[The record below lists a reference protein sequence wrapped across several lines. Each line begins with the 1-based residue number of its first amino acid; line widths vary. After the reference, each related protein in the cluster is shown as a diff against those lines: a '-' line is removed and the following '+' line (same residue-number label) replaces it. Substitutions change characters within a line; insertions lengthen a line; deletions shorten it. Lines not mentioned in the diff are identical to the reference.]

1 MSMLSR
7 RCALQLGMSALAALA
22 AQNALGG
29 AAPGAR
35 GDAPAQSSLRPFSLS
50 LFTKLSEAQ
59 PEENIFI
66 SPLSIVEAVGML
78 QAGARGDTAAEIASA
93 IGIPQNQ
100 LPDVIASINQILLG
114 KDRPYTV
121 SLANAV
127 WVQQTYPL
135 KADYQKLLET
145 KYAAEGA
152 NCDFIARSE
161 QERQRINQWVS
172 QKTKDKIKDLLP
184 SSSISPLTRLVV
196 TNAIYFNAEWERAF
210 DPDRTKEENFTLD
223 AGEFMV
229 PVSLMNAQFSNLS
242 YFEDDTLQA
251 IDLPYR
257 GNTASM
263 LVLLPRKGAASELA
277 KSITPQKL
285 AAITSGL
292 RSASVTVWLPKFKLE
307 TSYDLIPPLQ
317 SLGMKRAFDASAA
330 DFTGMSEGAKSE
342 GLHVST
348 VVHKAY
354 LDVNEQRTE
363 AAGATGAAV
372 ALSAVPTRPVVF
384 RADHPFLFAIRD
396 RKSGELLFI
405 GRYSNPS

>member
-7 RCALQLGMSALAALA
+7 RSALQLGMSALAALA
-22 AQNALGG
+22 AENALGG
-29 AAPGAR
+29 AAPGA
-35 GDAPAQSSLRPFSLS
+35 GTGAAAQNSLRPFSLS
-50 LFTKLSEAQ
+50 LFAKLSDAK
-59 PEENIFI
+59 PEDNVFL
-66 SPLSIVEAVGML
+66 SPLSIVEAIGML
-78 QAGARGDTAAEIASA
+78 QAGARGETAAEIANA

-100 LPDVIASINQILLG
+100 LPDVIASINEILLG

-145 KYAAEGA
+145 TYAAEGA
-152 NCDFIARSE
+152 NCDFVGKSE

-172 QKTKDKIKDLLP
+172 QKTKEKIKDLLP
-184 SSSISPLTRLVV
+184 SGSISPLTRLVV
-196 TNAIYFNAEWERAF
+196 TNAIYFNAQWERAF
-210 DPDRTKEENFTLD
+210 DPSQTKEENFTLD

-229 PVSLMNAQFSNLS
+229 PVSLMNSQFTNLS

-251 IDLPYR
+251 IDLPYK

-285 AAITSGL
+285 AGITSGL
-292 RSASVTVWLPKFKLE
+292 HSASVVVWLPKFKLE
-307 TSYDLIPPLQ
+307 TSYDLVPPLK
-317 SLGMKRAFDASAA
+317 SLGMKRAFDSSAA
-330 DFTGMSEGAKSE
+330 DFTGMSDGAKSE
-342 GLHVST
+342 GLHVSA

-354 LDVNEQRTE
+354 LDVNEERTE
-363 AAGATGAAV
+363 AAGATGAV
-372 ALSAVPTRPVVF
+372 MTLSASPAKQMVF